1 MNNKIRLLTK
11 HIGKNV
17 LSATLLLS
25 FEIMAQSTALESNPT
40 KDFDACV
47 ARIAERAK
55 TEGVSDPTI
64 SQTLSRVKQ
73 IPRIIELDRRQPEFS
88 QTFANYFNIRINEER
103 VQRGRELLNR
113 HRALLNQIQK
123 ETGIPGHYLV
133 SFWGLETS
141 YGSHF
146 GDWRITDSLATLAC
160 DSRRSTFF
168 TQELI
173 NAMRIIDAGDI
184 IPERMIGSWAG
195 AMGHM
200 QFMPST
206 FLHYAKDMDGDGRR
220 DLWGS
225 VSDAFGSAANFLRQV
240 GWIPGLEWGQEVRLP
255 EAFDYTLAG
264 RGQTLSQSEWA
275 KLGVLTA
282 SGAPLPLNEQKA
294 ALLIPSGHQGPAFL
308 VTRNFQVIMRW
319 NRSEYYAISI
329 GHLADR
335 IAGGGALHR
344 LPLTDAAKITREQIR
359 QLQKDLST
367 LGIDAGEIDGVL
379 GSATRQAISH
389 FQQSTQR
396 IADGYLDHN
405 LLIAIREAAQLKSS
419 SSNN

>member
-1 MNNKIRLLTK
+1 MNDKIRSLTER
-11 HIGKNV
+11 IGKNA
-17 LSATLLLS
+17 LNATLLLS
-25 FEIMAQSTALESNPT
+25 FEIMAQSTVLESSLT
-40 KDFDACV
+40 KDFDTCV

-55 TEGVSDPTI
+55 MEGISNQTV
-64 SQTLSRVKQ
+64 SQTLSRAKQ
-73 IPRIIELDRRQPEFS
+73 IPKIIELDRRQPEFS
-88 QTFANYFNIRINEER
+88 QTFANYFNVRINEER

-113 HRALLNQIQK
+113 HRTLLNQIQK
-123 ETGIPGHYLV
+123 ETGVPGHYLV

-146 GDWRITDSLATLAC
+146 GDWKITDSLATLAC
-160 DSRRSTFF
+160 DSRRGTFF

-225 VSDAFGSAANFLRQV
+225 IPDAFGSAANFLRQM
-240 GWIPGLEWGQEVRLP
+240 GWVPGLEWGQEVRLP
-255 EAFDYTLAG
+255 EVFDYTLSG
-264 RGQTLSQSEWA
+264 RGQMLSQSEWA

-282 SGAPLPLNEQKA
+282 SGAPLPLNEQKS
-294 ALLIPSGHQGPAFL
+294 ALLIPSGYQGPAFL

-319 NRSEYYAISI
+319 NRSEYYAISV

-335 IAGGGALHR
+335 ISGGGALHR
-344 LPLTDAAKITREQIR
+344 PPISDSIKITREQIR
-359 QLQKDLST
+359 QLQKDLLT

-379 GSATRQAISH
+379 GSTTRQAISH
-389 FQQSTQR
+389 FQQHTQR
-396 IADGYLDHN
+396 IADGYLDHK
-405 LLIAIREAAQLKSS
+405 LLIAIRQAAQSKSS
-419 SSNN
+419 LSNN

>member
-1 MNNKIRLLTK
+1 MNNKIGLLTK
-11 HIGKNV
+11 RIGKNA
-17 LSATLLLS
+17 LSVTLLLS
-25 FEIMAQSTALESNPT
+25 FGVMAQNTVLESNPT
-40 KDFDACV
+40 KDFDTCV

-55 TEGVSDPTI
+55 NEGVSDQAI

-88 QTFANYFNIRINEER
+88 QTFANYFNVRINEER

-240 GWIPGLEWGQEVRLP
+240 GWVPGLEWGLEVRLP
-255 EAFDYTLAG
+255 ETFDYTLAG
-264 RGQTLSQSEWA
+264 RGQMLSQSEWA

-282 SGAPLPLNEQKA
+282 TGAPLPLSEQKA

-308 VTRNFQVIMRW
+308 VTKNFQVIMRW
-319 NRSEYYAISI
+319 NRSEYYAISV

-335 IAGGGALHR
+335 IAGGSALHR
-344 LPLTDAAKITREQIR
+344 LPLSDAIKISREQIR
-359 QLQKDLST
+359 QLQKDLFT

-379 GSATRQAISH
+379 GSATRQAISR

-396 IADGYLDHN
+396 IADGYLDHT
-405 LLIAIREAAQLKSS
+405 LLIAIREAAQSKSS
-419 SSNN
+419 LSSN